1 VKTILVTGGAGFIGS
16 HFVRHI
22 LKTYDDYHVINLDKL
37 TYAGNLEN
45 LKDVVDNPR
54 YEFVQGDIG
63 NAELVDYLMQR
74 VDYVTNFAAESH
86 VDRSIMG
93 AEDFMRSNALAVYT
107 LLDAARRHDV
117 ARFLQVSTDEV
128 YGSLAD
134 GEAPWTEASP
144 LAPRNPYSVANAAGD
159 MMAQS
164 FAITYGMPVV
174 ITRASN
180 NIGPFQYP
188 EKRVPLFI
196 TNAIDNLS
204 LPVYGDGSAVRDH
217 LYVTDH
223 CEAIDLVL
231 HKGTAGEAYNVGGEN
246 EANGME
252 VVEKILDVL
261 EKPKDL
267 IKHVTDR
274 PGHDMKYSLNAAK
287 AMDLGWQPKHNFE
300 SALRLTAEWYVA
312 NEGWWRKIKE
322 GDDYKA
328 YYQRQYKN
336 R

>member
-1 VKTILVTGGAGFIGS
+1 MKTILVTGGAGFIGS

-22 LKTYDDYHVINLDKL
+22 LNTYDDYHVINLDKL

-45 LKDVVDNPR
+45 LRDVADHPR

-144 LAPRNPYSVANAAGD
+144 LAPRNPYSVAKAAGD

-196 TNAIDNLS
+196 TNAIDNLP

-312 NEGWWRKIKE
+312 KEGWWRKIME
-322 GDDYKA
+322 GADYQA
-328 YYQRQYKN
+328 YYD
-336 R
+336 